1 MFILQ
6 FVARLVKILRSA
18 ASPTQI
24 SWGFIIGMIIGLT
37 PLWSLHNL
45 ILLILIIIL
54 NVNIATV
61 IFSFIIFSGI
71 AYLLDPIFHNI
82 GFILL
87 ADASSLRP
95 LWTTLYNIP
104 VLALSKYN
112 NTVVL
117 GSLVTSVILL
127 FPVYLLIKK
136 SVVSYREN
144 IDVKIQKWKIMK
156 LVKGSKIF
164 SIYERIKNLGD

>member
-6 FVARLVKILRSA
+6 FMSRLIKILRSA

-24 SWGFIIGMIIGLT
+24 AWGFIIGMVIGLT

-45 ILLILIIIL
+45 ILLILIIIF

-71 AYLLDPIFHNI
+71 AYLLDPIFHNL
-82 GFILL
+82 GFVLL
-87 ADASSLRP
+87 ADTSFLHP
-95 LWTTLYNIP
+95 LWTSLYNIP

-117 GSLVTSVILL
+117 GSLVCSVILL

-136 SVVSYREN
+136 SVIAYREN
-144 IDVKIQKWKIMK
+144 IDVKIQNWKIVK
-156 LVKGSKIF
+156 LVKGSKIYSF
-164 SIYERIKNLGD
+164 YERIKNLGD